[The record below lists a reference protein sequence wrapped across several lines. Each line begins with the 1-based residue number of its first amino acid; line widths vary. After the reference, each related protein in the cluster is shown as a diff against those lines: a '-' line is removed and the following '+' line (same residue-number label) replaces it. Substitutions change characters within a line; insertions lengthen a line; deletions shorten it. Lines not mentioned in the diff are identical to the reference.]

1 MIKRLIDVL
10 LHDEKPF
17 RRITAKIIARS
28 RLGYWLR
35 LKIKVG
41 NYLLLFH
48 PTSLSTVLWY
58 DSKSRSEDAEFI
70 QSFLRAG
77 DTYIDIGANIGVT
90 TIPGAIA
97 VGDNGK
103 VIAFE
108 PHPKTVNYLRENILL
123 NKLNNI
129 EVQNC
134 ALGDVQGTTY
144 FTNKSSDD
152 MNKVVSADES
162 SIQVPISLL
171 DSFTEQCDRIS
182 LLKVDAEG
190 YEKFV
195 LAGGVQSMKKVE
207 CIYFEVDE
215 HNFSDFGYSSQDL
228 LRQVMASGFSIW
240 RRNGQKQELVSIEI
254 NSFVPITTGYENLFG
269 VRDIHDFTAR
279 TKWHVS

>member
-10 LHDEKPF
+10 LHDEKPWK
-17 RRITAKIIARS
+17 RISAKIIARS
-28 RLGYWLR
+28 RLGYWLGV
-35 LKIKVG
+35 KIKVG

-48 PTSLSTVLWY
+48 PTALSTVLWY
-58 DSKSRSEDAEFI
+58 DSTSRSEDAEFI
-70 QSFLRAG
+70 QAFLQAG
-77 DTYIDIGANIGVT
+77 EIYIDVGANIGVT
-90 TIPGAIA
+90 AIPGAIA
-97 VGDNGK
+97 VGDSGR

-108 PHPKTVNYLRENILL
+108 PHPKTVKYLRENILL

-134 ALGDVQGTTY
+134 ALGEVSGTTY

-152 MNKVVSADES
+152 MNKVVSSKES
-162 SIQVPISLL
+162 NIQVAISLL
-171 DSFTEQCDRIS
+171 DSFTEQYDQIS

-195 LAGGVQSMKKVE
+195 LAGAALSMAKVE

-215 HNFSDFGYSSQDL
+215 HNFSDFDYSSQDL
-228 LRQVMASGFSIW
+228 LRQIMALGFSIW
-240 RRNGQKQELVSIEI
+240 RRNGQKQELVPIEI
-254 NSFVPITTGYENLFG
+254 NSFVPLTTGYENLFG
-269 VRDIHDFTAR
+269 VRNIHDFVAR